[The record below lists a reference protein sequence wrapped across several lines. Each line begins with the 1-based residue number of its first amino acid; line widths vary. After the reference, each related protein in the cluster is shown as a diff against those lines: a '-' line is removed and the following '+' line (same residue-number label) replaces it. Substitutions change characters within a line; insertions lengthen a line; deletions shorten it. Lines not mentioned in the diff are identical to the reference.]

1 MKKLQYTTNDPAAS
15 TDYLA
20 GDNTWKTIPGGSTTT
35 SKSFMGV
42 LQGSTV
48 SSLLTSYGCFN
59 YQTLSPTE
67 AGRIFVVPYA
77 CTVSRF
83 YVRIFSAQS
92 GLGALTF
99 TVRKNGVDTSIVVTI
114 AAGSA
119 ANTEANS
126 GTSSATY
133 SAGDDLGFKVVNS
146 AGAVS
151 ANIHNTSIMVEI

>member
-1 MKKLQYTTNDPAAS
+1 MKKLQYTTNDPSAT

-20 GDNTWKTIPGGSTTT
+20 ADNTWKTIPGGTPT

-42 LQGSTV
+42 LQGATV

-67 AGRIFVVPYA
+67 AGRIFVVPNA
-77 CTVSRF
+77 CTVSKF
-83 YVRIFSAQS
+83 YVRIFSSQS
-92 GLGALTF
+92 GLGSLVF

-126 GTSSATY
+126 GASSATY
-133 SAGDDLGFKVVNS
+133 SAGDDLGFKVVNN
-146 AGAVS
+146 AAAVS